1 MSEPVSNSEIEDVL
15 SSIRRLI
22 AESPG
27 SGEQGRTSRSDAPDK
42 LVLTP
47 AFRVL
52 EPEKTETEAAQTETT
67 AAPQAEPTEAQAE
80 AAQQSSTGTGDAG
93 MAPEE
98 AADETAGKTPAEGP
112 SELEQRIAEL
122 EAAIGES
129 YEEWEPDGSEFEES
143 PAAATMPHPATEA
156 AMQWQDA
163 PEPYDP
169 ATDETAGTSAATMIL
184 EAEEITDEEEGEEGD
199 SGEGG
204 AGDSGDAAH
213 RSAAQTGA
221 NDESGGSA
229 TADEADEEDILIDE
243 EALRELVAQLVREQ
257 LRGQI
262 GERITRSI
270 RRMVRREIR
279 LALAV
284 RDTE

>member
-27 SGEQGRTSRSDAPDK
+27 NGEQGRTSRPGAPDK

-52 EPEKTETEAAQTETT
+52 EPEKAETEAAQATE
-67 AAPQAEPTEAQAE
+67 AQAEATQAE
-80 AAQQSSTGTGDAG
+80 AAQQSSAGTGAADAG
-93 MAPEE
+93 VAPEE
-98 AADETAGKTPAEGP
+98 ATDETAGKTPAEGP

-143 PAAATMPHPATEA
+143 PAAATMPHPAPEA

-169 ATDETAGTSAATMIL
+169 ATDETSAAIMIL
-184 EAEEITDEEEGEEGD
+184 EAEEITDEEESEED
-199 SGEGG
+199 ESGEGST
-204 AGDSGDAAH
+204 GDSDDAAQQ
-213 RSAAQTGA
+213 SAVQTGGSDA
-221 NDESGGSA
+221 SDKDESGGNA
-229 TADEADEEDILIDE
+229 TADEEDILIDE